1 MMVGATVKTVV
12 IAMIGVAIGTIIV
25 VNVEVVIIEVIIP
38 TIKNRIGTV
47 LNVIILI
54 SRLELNVT
62 AVASLRVEVI
72 LTIDVMTDVEEIT
85 DGAEMIAAII
95 AIPTETTIGTALSV
109 TIRTSPS
116 EPNVIAAVNLKAV
129 VAQISNAT
137 IVVEM
142 IAVEEM
148 TGVVE
153 MIAVEEIVDVAITAV
168 VEEMTGAVE
177 MTAVIIAIPMEIM
190 IGNAENVKIQ
200 ISHSE
205 MNVTDVA
212 LLKEKMD
219 LHLRNGKEMIAELET
234 ELNQLSQELE
244 TGNVRSAVN
253 PTSQSAM
260 IALAVAVQ
268 KEWVVLEIKAITVN
282 YETRQ
287 PYNRLNMV
295 VGSGGIANEC

>member
-1 MMVGATVKTVV
+1 MKTVV

-72 LTIDVMTDVEEIT
+72 LTIDVMTDVEEMTGVEEIT